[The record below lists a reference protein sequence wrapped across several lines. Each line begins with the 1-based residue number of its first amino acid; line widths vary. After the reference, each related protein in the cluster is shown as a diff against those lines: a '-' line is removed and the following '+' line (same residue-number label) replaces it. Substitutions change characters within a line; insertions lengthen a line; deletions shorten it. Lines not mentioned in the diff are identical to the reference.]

1 MVDGKLRARTAAW
14 MMLACGLPSVAW
26 AADAED
32 RLRPDRRGADPERRD
47 RTVAVAPRTIAR
59 APNAGN
65 DSVPM
70 PLDVGM
76 ADAIAGRWKDI
87 GRFKGPTLRA
97 LASRAPYFHNGSAKD
112 LNEVVRFDDRFGIGF
127 TDQERDDLV
136 AFLKAL

>member
-1 MVDGKLRARTAAW
+1 MVDGKLRARTAGW
-14 MMLACGLPSVAW
+14 MVVACGLPSVAW

-97 LASRAPYFHNGSAKD
+97 LASRAPYFNGSQ
-112 LNEVVRFDDRFGIGF
+112 R
-127 TDQERDDLV
+127 T
-136 AFLKAL
+136 